1 MAKDKQNNED
11 LNKINKMFDSNILK
25 NKSNIPNKLSVL
37 PLRDIII
44 FPNMIFPILI
54 GRPNSLRAV
63 SEALERDKYI
73 FVTAQKNSLQE
84 TLDITDLYSYGTV
97 AKIIQFVRLQNNLLK
112 VLVEGLFQAKIVR
125 KLKNDSFLE
134 ANIKIINQDY
144 DENSKKLQA
153 LIRRSTELFTSYVK
167 SVKNMPPEIIT
178 AFNGIE
184 NPLQKLYYGAAN
196 IRSKIEN
203 KQVIL
208 NETNIEKQYFKL
220 NTLFASEIEL
230 AKFENEIDNK
240 IHDTM
245 QKNQR
250 KFFIQE
256 QIRALQNELGDEDG
270 NPDIAKVNKLF
281 ENVNLPKSVKQKVD
295 EEIDKLKITNPMS
308 PDYAVIRSYL
318 EMLANLPWDYKTQDN
333 FDIENAKNILDADHY
348 DLEKPKER
356 ILEFIAIL
364 NLSGQTKKQILCFVG
379 PPGVGKT
386 SLAKSVA
393 RALGRNFV
401 RFSLGGIRDE
411 AEIRGHRKTY
421 VGAMP
426 GRIIQSMRKAGS
438 INPVILLD
446 EIDKMAM
453 DFRGDPAS
461 ALLEVLDPE
470 QNLAFSDHYLEVD
483 YDLSNVMF
491 ITTANVK
498 HDIPLP
504 LQDRMEIIELTS
516 YLENDK
522 INIAT
527 RHIIPKLLEEFGM
540 NKLNIT
546 FTVEA
551 LKKIIREHTREAG
564 VRNLE
569 RKIASILR
577 KLAKDIVVKYG
588 NKYSIEGSSILDN
601 PEFIKKINNKSFII
615 NEKTVFK
622 HLKTA
627 IFKDK
632 KEQLDDKVGVVTG
645 LAWTSVGGEILP
657 VEATIMPGTE
667 KLTLTGQL
675 GEVMKESAMA
685 ALSFIRSN
693 WNKLG
698 LIEDFITK
706 REIHIHV
713 PEGAIP
719 KDGPSAGITMTI
731 ALISAATGKPV
742 FGNLAMTGEINLRGE
757 VLAIGGLKEKILA
770 AKRIGITKILIPFD
784 NISDIEDMSEEIKSD
799 LTIIPIKNAFEA
811 IPYCFKDK

>member
-1 MAKDKQNNED
+1 
-11 LNKINKMFDSNILK
+11 
-25 NKSNIPNKLSVL
+25 
-37 PLRDIII
+37 
-44 FPNMIFPILI
+44 
-54 GRPNSLRAV
+54 
-63 SEALERDKYI
+63 
-73 FVTAQKNSLQE
+73 
-84 TLDITDLYSYGTV
+84 
-97 AKIIQFVRLQNNLLK
+97 
-112 VLVEGLFQAKIVR
+112 
-125 KLKNDSFLE
+125 
-134 ANIKIINQDY
+134 
-144 DENSKKLQA
+144 
-153 LIRRSTELFTSYVK
+153 
-167 SVKNMPPEIIT
+167 
-178 AFNGIE
+178 
-184 NPLQKLYYGAAN
+184 
-196 IRSKIEN
+196 
-203 KQVIL
+203 
-208 NETNIEKQYFKL
+208 
-220 NTLFASEIEL
+220 
-230 AKFENEIDNK
+230 
-240 IHDTM
+240 
-245 QKNQR
+245 
-250 KFFIQE
+250 
-256 QIRALQNELGDEDG
+256 
-270 NPDIAKVNKLF
+270 
-281 ENVNLPKSVKQKVD
+281 
-295 EEIDKLKITNPMS
+295 
-308 PDYAVIRSYL
+308 
-318 EMLANLPWDYKTQDN
+318 
-333 FDIENAKNILDADHY
+333 
-348 DLEKPKER
+348 
-356 ILEFIAIL
+356 
-364 NLSGQTKKQILCFVG
+364 
-379 PPGVGKT
+379 
-386 SLAKSVA
+386 
-393 RALGRNFV
+393 
-401 RFSLGGIRDE
+401 
-411 AEIRGHRKTY
+411 
-421 VGAMP
+421 MP

-470 QNLAFSDHYLEVD
+470 QNLAFSDQYLEVD

-615 NEKTVFK
+615 DEKTVFK

>member
-125 KLKNDSFLE
+125 QLKNDSFLE

-615 NEKTVFK
+615 DEKTVFK